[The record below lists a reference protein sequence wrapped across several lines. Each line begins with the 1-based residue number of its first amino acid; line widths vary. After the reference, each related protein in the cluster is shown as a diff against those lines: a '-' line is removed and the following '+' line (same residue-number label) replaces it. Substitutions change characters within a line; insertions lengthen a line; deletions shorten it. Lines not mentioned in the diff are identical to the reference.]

1 MNGAA
6 SKELEA
12 NRTLRLLAAKRRSP
26 GMGGAV
32 DARCTGGQMLVD
44 IGCSTGAFLGR
55 MHDRYD
61 ALVGIDFIP
70 AARSEFDNVQFLQ
83 ADLRLGIPLA
93 EAMADTVTA
102 TEVIEHIADPIL
114 LVREAFRIARPG
126 AAFILTTP
134 NIRYIKHLFQLV
146 VRGRGPKTA
155 AHHDDE
161 LLWDGSHVHY
171 FTSSDLEA
179 LLKEAG
185 FVGVRSRADSA
196 GGLSTAR
203 PRPAV
208 AVAGE
213 SAGAR
218 VSDGTAAGHGKEAGG
233 RRAGVR
239 RWEHGRHL

>member
-1 MNGAA
+1 
-6 SKELEA
+6 
-12 NRTLRLLAAKRRSP
+12 
-26 GMGGAV
+26 
-32 DARCTGGQMLVD
+32 MLVD

-70 AARSEFDNVQFLQ
+70 ATRSEFDNVQFLQ

-93 EAMADTVTA
+93 ESMADTVTA

-126 AAFILTTP
+126 AEFILTTP
-134 NIRYIKHLFQLV
+134 NVRYIKHLFQLV

-155 AHHDDE
+155 AHHDDG
-161 LLWDGSHVHY
+161 LLWDGGHIHY

-185 FVGVRSRADSA
+185 FVGVRSLALIQPEGSLPLVRTL
-196 GGLSTAR
+196 LSRWPGNPVVREFLTGRLLVTGRKPEDAE
-203 PRPAV
+203 PAS
-208 AVAGE
+208 VAGSMGGTYE
-213 SAGAR
+213 SIDR
-218 VSDGTAAGHGKEAGG
+218 
-233 RRAGVR
+233 
-239 RWEHGRHL
+239 